1 MFASA
6 FFYVFTGG
14 GQHAVPQILPTKHK
28 SEKRDTA
35 EGSAK
40 SKKQKKKTT
49 TIVNNEKEN
58 LPNYGT
64 NFSFIY

>member
-40 SKKQKKKTT
+40 SKKQKK
-49 TIVNNEKEN
+49 NNNNCKQ
-58 LPNYGT
+58 
-64 NFSFIY
+64 